1 MIKIGLIGYG
11 YWGKI
16 LLPKLEKFGQIEFI
30 CTSKDTY
37 EDKLKNVDW
46 AVIATP
52 SQTHYEIVKKCLA
65 GGVNVFCEKSLTL
78 DYSQSLELYEIAEQN
93 NVKLYVNDVFMFR
106 KQINDLKKSIE
117 LTETFDVMWL
127 KKGRSDYGNFIMSN
141 LYNLAWHDFY
151 ILHNIIGD
159 KFYDIESKETKNYLS
174 FSLKIEDKKINFL
187 YDRLRNED
195 RHSIND
201 IDLMHDGDDVDA
213 LNLMFD
219 YVFNNNDYSGNKSGS
234 LFAAKLIDELRE
246 KLFPNINVVGGGIFG
261 VTCAWILSK
270 NGYFVTLYEKGDDI
284 INSASAINQ
293 YRLHRGYHY
302 PRSDKTALSSK
313 KGEKSFLK
321 YYSDSILK
329 DVENYYCLAKDD
341 SFINKEQYISFLDRI
356 GLEYEEADLD
366 LVNEDTM
373 QYCVKVRESL
383 FNHSKL
389 KEICW
394 NFLGMYNVRVNLNT
408 KFTKENLISNKTLTI
423 NATYSNKNYLSNQK
437 ENLQFEICEK
447 PVVKL
452 PKKYR
457 NKSVVIMDGPFMC
470 IDPYGDTEYHVMGN
484 VVHAIHS
491 SNISEFPSAAESF
504 SHLINN
510 GIIKKPVTTKID
522 KFIETGKVFFKD
534 FESIDHIG
542 SMYTFRTVLP
552 NREHDDARPTLYKF
566 ESDNLI
572 SILSGK
578 IGTCVDVAE
587 DIVRG
592 LRNE

>member
-16 LLPKLEKFGQIEFI
+16 LLPRLKKFGKVEFI

-46 AVIATP
+46 VVVATP
-52 SQTHYEIVKKCLA
+52 SQTHYQIVKNCLNN
-65 GGVNVFCEKSLTL
+65 GVNVFCEKSLTL
-78 DYSQSLELYEIAEQN
+78 DYAQSLELYEIAKQN
-93 NVKLYVNDVFMFR
+93 NAKLYVNDVFMFR
-106 KQINDLKKSIE
+106 KQIDEIKKSIE
-117 LTETFDVMWL
+117 FTKTFDVKWL
-127 KKGRSDYGNFIMSN
+127 KKGRSDYGKFIMSN

-151 ILHNIIGD
+151 ILYNIIGD
-159 KFYDIESKETKNYLS
+159 EVYDIESTEIKDHLS
-174 FSLKIEDKKINFL
+174 FSLKIKDKKINFL
-187 YDRLRNED
+187 YDRLQNQNH
-195 RHSIND
+195 HSINK
-201 IDLMHDGDDVDA
+201 IDLMHNGDDSDA

-219 YVFNNNDYSGNKSGS
+219 YVFNNNDYSENRNHS

-341 SFINKEQYISFLDRI
+341 SFVNKEQYISFLDRM
-356 GLEYEEADLD
+356 GLEYEEKDLD
-366 LVNEDTM
+366 LINKDTI

-383 FNHSKL
+383 FNHTKL
-389 KEICW
+389 REMCW

-408 KFTKENLISNKTLTI
+408 EFKKENLISNKTLTI
-423 NATYSNKNYLSNQK
+423 NATYSNKNYLSTQK
-437 ENLQFEICEK
+437 EDLQFEICEK

-452 PKKYR
+452 PKKYK
-457 NKSVVIMDGPFMC
+457 NKSIVIMDGPFMC

-484 VVHAIHS
+484 VVHAIHN
-491 SNISEFPSAAESF
+491 SNISEFPTNVDSF
-504 SHLINN
+504 TNLINS
-510 GIIKKPVTTKID
+510 GIIKNPTTTKID
-522 KFIETGKVFFKD
+522 KFIESGKVFFKD
-534 FESIDHIG
+534 FETIEHIG

-552 NREHDDARPTLYKF
+552 NREHDDARPTLHKF
-566 ESDNLI
+566 ENDNLI
-572 SILSGK
+572 SIFSGK
-578 IGTCVDVAE
+578 ICTCVDVAE
-587 DIVRG
+587 DI
-592 LRNE
+592 LRELKK

>member
-16 LLPKLEKFGQIEFI
+16 LLPRLKKFGKVEFI

-46 AVIATP
+46 VVVATP
-52 SQTHYEIVKKCLA
+52 SQTHYQIVKNCLNN
-65 GGVNVFCEKSLTL
+65 GVNVFCEKSLTL
-78 DYSQSLELYEIAEQN
+78 DYAQSLELYEIAKQN
-93 NVKLYVNDVFMFR
+93 NAKLYVNDVFMFR
-106 KQINDLKKSIE
+106 KQIDEIKKSIE
-117 LTETFDVMWL
+117 FTKTFDVKWL
-127 KKGRSDYGNFIMSN
+127 KKGRSDYGKFIMSN

-151 ILHNIIGD
+151 ILYNIIGD
-159 KFYDIESKETKNYLS
+159 EVYDIESIEIKDHLS
-174 FSLKIEDKKINFL
+174 FSLKIKDKKINFL
-187 YDRLRNED
+187 YDRLQNQNH
-195 RHSIND
+195 HSINK
-201 IDLMHDGDDVDA
+201 IDLMHNGDDSDA

-219 YVFNNNDYSGNKSGS
+219 YVFNNNDYSENRNHS

-329 DVENYYCLAKDD
+329 DVENYYCLAKDG
-341 SFINKEQYISFLDRI
+341 SFVNKEQYISFLDRM
-356 GLEYEEADLD
+356 GLEYEEKDLD
-366 LVNEDTM
+366 LINKDTI

-383 FNHSKL
+383 FNHTKL
-389 KEICW
+389 REMCW

-408 KFTKENLISNKTLTI
+408 EFKKENLISNKTLTI
-423 NATYSNKNYLSNQK
+423 NATYSNKNYLSTQK
-437 ENLQFEICEK
+437 EDLQFEICEK

-452 PKKYR
+452 PKKYK
-457 NKSVVIMDGPFMC
+457 NKSIVIMDGPFMC

-484 VVHAIHS
+484 VVHAIHN
-491 SNISEFPSAAESF
+491 SNISEFPTNVDSF
-504 SHLINN
+504 TNLINS
-510 GIIKKPVTTKID
+510 GIIKNPTTTKID
-522 KFIETGKVFFKD
+522 KFIESGKVFFKD
-534 FESIDHIG
+534 FETIEHIG

-552 NREHDDARPTLYKF
+552 NREHDDARPTLHKF
-566 ESDNLI
+566 ENDNLI
-572 SILSGK
+572 SIFSGK
-578 IGTCVDVAE
+578 ICTCVDVAE
-587 DIVRG
+587 DI
-592 LRNE
+592 LRELKK

>member
-16 LLPKLEKFGQIEFI
+16 LLPRLKKFGKVEFI

-46 AVIATP
+46 VVVATP
-52 SQTHYEIVKKCLA
+52 SQTHYQIVKNCLNN
-65 GGVNVFCEKSLTL
+65 GVNVFCEKSLTL
-78 DYSQSLELYEIAEQN
+78 DYAQSLELYEIAKQN
-93 NVKLYVNDVFMFR
+93 NAKLYVNDVFMFR
-106 KQINDLKKSIE
+106 KQIDEIKKSIE
-117 LTETFDVMWL
+117 FTKTFDVKWL
-127 KKGRSDYGNFIMSN
+127 KKGRSDYGKFIMSN

-151 ILHNIIGD
+151 ILYNIIGD
-159 KFYDIESKETKNYLS
+159 EVYDIESIEIKDHLS
-174 FSLKIEDKKINFL
+174 FSLKIKDKKINFL
-187 YDRLRNED
+187 YDRLQNQNH
-195 RHSIND
+195 HSINK
-201 IDLMHDGDDVDA
+201 IDLMHNGDDSDA

-219 YVFNNNDYSGNKSGS
+219 YVFNNNDYSENRNHS

-329 DVENYYCLAKDD
+329 DVENYYCLAKDG
-341 SFINKEQYISFLDRI
+341 SFVNKEQYISFLDRM
-356 GLEYEEADLD
+356 GLEYEEKDLD
-366 LVNEDTM
+366 LINKDTI

-383 FNHSKL
+383 FNHTKL
-389 KEICW
+389 REMCW

-408 KFTKENLISNKTLTI
+408 EFKKENLISNKTLTI
-423 NATYSNKNYLSNQK
+423 NATYSNKNYLSTQK
-437 ENLQFEICEK
+437 EDLQFEVCEK

-452 PKKYR
+452 PKKYK
-457 NKSVVIMDGPFMC
+457 NKSIVIMDGPFMC

-484 VVHAIHS
+484 VVHAIHN
-491 SNISEFPSAAESF
+491 SNISEFPTNVDSF
-504 SHLINN
+504 TNLINS
-510 GIIKKPVTTKID
+510 GIIKNPTTTKID
-522 KFIETGKVFFKD
+522 KFIESGKVFFKD
-534 FESIDHIG
+534 FETIEHIG

-552 NREHDDARPTLYKF
+552 NREHDDARPTLHKF
-566 ESDNLI
+566 ENDNLI
-572 SILSGK
+572 SIFSGK
-578 IGTCVDVAE
+578 ICTCVDVAE
-587 DIVRG
+587 DI
-592 LRNE
+592 LRELKK

>member
-16 LLPKLEKFGQIEFI
+16 LLTKLKSFGEVVFI
-30 CTSKDTY
+30 STSKDTY
-37 EDKLKNVDW
+37 EDKLKDVDW
-46 AVIATP
+46 VVVATP
-52 SQTHYEIVKKCLA
+52 SQTHYQIVKNCLNN
-65 GGVNVFCEKSLTL
+65 GVNVFCEKSLTL
-78 DYSQSLELYEIAEQN
+78 DYNQSLELYQIAKQN

-106 KQINDLKKSIE
+106 KQIGEIKKSIE
-117 LTETFDVMWL
+117 FTNTFDVKWL
-127 KKGRSDYGNFIMSN
+127 KKGRSDYGKFIMSN

-151 ILHNIIGD
+151 ILYNVIGD
-159 KFYDIESKETKNYLS
+159 EVYDIESTEIKNHLS
-174 FSLKIEDKKINFL
+174 FSLKIKGKKINFL
-187 YDRLRNED
+187 YDRLQNQNH
-195 RHSIND
+195 HSISN
-201 IDLMHDGDDVDA
+201 IDLMHDGGDADA
-213 LNLMFD
+213 LSLMFD
-219 YVFNNNDYSGNKSGS
+219 CVFNNNNHSDNKNHS
-234 LFAAKLIDELRE
+234 LFAAKLIDELKE

-302 PRSDKTALSSK
+302 PRSDETALSSK

-341 SFINKEQYISFLDRI
+341 SFVSKEEYITFLDRM
-356 GLEYEEADLD
+356 GLEYEEKDLD
-366 LVNEDTM
+366 LINKDTI

-383 FNHSKL
+383 FNHTKL
-389 KEICW
+389 REMCW
-394 NFLGMYNVRVNLNT
+394 NFLGMYSVRVNLNT
-408 KFTKENLISNKTLTI
+408 EFKKENLTSGKTLTI
-423 NATYSNKNYLSNQK
+423 NATYSNKNYLSNHK

-484 VVHAIHS
+484 VVHAIHD
-491 SNISEFPSAAESF
+491 SNISEFPTATESF
-504 SHLINN
+504 SGLINN
-510 GIIKKPVTTKID
+510 GIIKKPAITKID

-534 FESIDHIG
+534 FESINHIG

-566 ESDNLI
+566 ENDNLI
-572 SILSGK
+572 SIFSGK

-592 LRNE
+592 LKNE

>member
-16 LLPKLEKFGQIEFI
+16 LLPKLKTFGKIEFI

-37 EDKLKNVDW
+37 EDKLKNVNW
-46 AVIATP
+46 VVIATP
-52 SQTHYEIVKKCLA
+52 SQTHYEIVKKCLNA
-65 GGVNVFCEKSLTL
+65 GVNVFCEKSLTL
-78 DYSQSLELYEIAEQN
+78 DYSQSLELYGIAEQN

-106 KQINDLKKSIE
+106 KQIKDLKESIE
-117 LTETFDVMWL
+117 LTETFDVIWL

-151 ILHNIIGD
+151 ILHSIIGD
-159 KFYDIESKETKNYLS
+159 KFYDIESKETKDYLN
-174 FSLKIEDKKINFL
+174 FSLNIEDKKINFL
-187 YDRLRNED
+187 YDRLRNENK
-195 RHSIND
+195 HSINN
-201 IDLMHDGDDVDA
+201 INLMHDGDDVDA
-213 LNLMFD
+213 LTLMFD
-219 YVFNNNDYSGNKSGS
+219 YVFNNNDYSDNKSGC
-234 LFAAKLIDELRE
+234 LFAAKLIDDLKE
-246 KLFPNINVVGGGIFG
+246 KLFTNINVVGGGIFG

-341 SFINKEQYISFLDRI
+341 SFVSKEEYITFLDRI
-356 GLEYEEADLD
+356 GLEYEEKNLD
-366 LVNEDTM
+366 LINEDTI

-383 FNHSKL
+383 FNHTKL
-389 KEICW
+389 REMCW

-408 KFTKENLISNKTLTI
+408 EFTKDNLISDKTLTI
-423 NATYSNKNYLSNQK
+423 NATYSNKNYLSNHK
-437 ENLQFEICEK
+437 EDLQFEVCEK

-457 NKSVVIMDGPFMC
+457 NKSIVIMDGPFMC

-484 VVHAIHS
+484 VVHAIHD
-491 SNISEFPSAAESF
+491 SNISEFPAATESF
-504 SHLINN
+504 SDLINN
-510 GIIKKPVTTKID
+510 GIIKKPVITKID

-552 NREHDDARPTLYKF
+552 DREHDDARPTLYKF
-566 ESDNLI
+566 ENDNLI
-572 SILSGK
+572 SIFSGK

-592 LRNE
+592 LKNE